1 MDEIIIQ
8 EELGYDNVN
17 IPIRK
22 NIDREIEN
30 LGLDREVADRAK
42 DIYNSIGISFHKK
55 NRELIEIGCIAH
67 ADSSCDLSTIMYK
80 NGISS
85 KKAFKA
91 LSQTSYRTKENI
103 FKINDNPLNYFDS
116 IYSLLEIN
124 LNPILINEIKNS
136 LTKLDNYLKFS
147 DDSPRNIMI
156 AIFKIYFELY
166 GIKLEKKLYS
176 LIQTE
181 KNKFNKIYNDIKV
194 ILIN

>member
-1 MDEIIIQ
+1 MDEIIVQ
-8 EELGYDNVN
+8 EESSYQPNQSFV
-17 IPIRK
+17 RK

-30 LGLDREVADRAK
+30 LGLDKEVSDKVK

-67 ADSSCDLSTIMYK
+67 ADNSCDLSTIMFR
-80 NGISS
+80 NGIPA

-103 FKINDNPLNYFDS
+103 YTIDDSPLNYFDS

-124 LNPILINEIKNS
+124 INPTIINEIKNS
-136 LTKLDNYLKFS
+136 ICKLENYLKLS

-156 AIFKIYFELY
+156 VIFKIYFEIY
-166 GIKLEKKLYS
+166 GIKLEKKLLS
-176 LIQTE
+176 LVQTE
-181 KNKFNKIYNDIKV
+181 KSKINKLYNDIKN
-194 ILIN
+194 ILLN